1 MGCAFGMLG
10 AWGSLKWANRG
21 CNSFTPDTLVVMAD
35 GTRKPIKD
43 VKIGDKVFA
52 ADPETGER
60 GPREVIGLIRGD
72 GEKKLVDLTIDTDGA
87 IGAETGE
94 LTATAGHPLWHPSLR
109 RWVSA
114 DKLTPGQ
121 WVLGGDGTW
130 KQVKAAQ
137 SRIER
142 SKVYNL
148 TVSDLH
154 TYHVVAGDTPILVH
168 NACGPVPNN
177 KPEELSLELLEAEF
191 AGVSPITAG
200 TQGFKDAAS
209 QGGSYLWTV
218 GEDGVLNMVPA
229 LKGIHHTVATGGESV
244 LAAGQVT
251 IRPGGAVSSFDN
263 MTGHYTP
270 CPECAKTFI
279 QRGVDA
285 FATAGIR
292 VPLGVIRDYGGR
304 AP

>member
-1 MGCAFGMLG
+1 M
-10 AWGSLKWANRG
+10 
-21 CNSFTPDTLVVMAD
+21 
-35 GTRKPIKD
+35 
-43 VKIGDKVFA
+43 
-52 ADPETGER
+52 
-60 GPREVIGLIRGD
+60 
-72 GEKKLVDLTIDTDGA
+72 
-87 IGAETGE
+87 
-94 LTATAGHPLWHPSLR
+94 
-109 RWVSA
+109 
-114 DKLTPGQ
+114 
-121 WVLGGDGTW
+121 
-130 KQVKAAQ
+130 
-137 SRIER
+137 
-142 SKVYNL
+142 
-148 TVSDLH
+148 
-154 TYHVVAGDTPILVH
+154 
-168 NACGPVPNN
+168 
-177 KPEELSLELLEAEF
+177 ELLEAEF

-251 IRPGGAVSSFDN
+251 IRPGGAVSYFDN